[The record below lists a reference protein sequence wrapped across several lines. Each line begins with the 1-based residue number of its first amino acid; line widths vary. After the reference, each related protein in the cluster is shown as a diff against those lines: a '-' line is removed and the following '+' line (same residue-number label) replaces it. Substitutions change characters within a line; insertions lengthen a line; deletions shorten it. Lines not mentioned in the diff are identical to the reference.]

1 MISFSKIKIK
11 NNHIKLK
18 SQLTFYVNIFLFHNL
33 LLFHQKGLN
42 DPTKQLESLQDAF
55 QAHAHKKKKKK
66 IKEKKQLLL
75 GSNKNKHFPHKTS
88 REYSYIQGLHLP

>member
-66 IKEKKQLLL
+66 NQGEK
-75 GSNKNKHFPHKTS
+75 TVII
-88 REYSYIQGLHLP
+88 RI